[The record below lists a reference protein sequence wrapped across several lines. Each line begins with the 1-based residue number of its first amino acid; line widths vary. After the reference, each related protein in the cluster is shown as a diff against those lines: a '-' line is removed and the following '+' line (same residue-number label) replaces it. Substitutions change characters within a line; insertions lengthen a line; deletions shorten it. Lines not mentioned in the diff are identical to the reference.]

1 VKRQQDLTRMEYEA
15 VMKTKQVVETV
26 NQSMRRLEEME
37 TVKNQIKDYER
48 RKRSIEM
55 HK

>member
-1 VKRQQDLTRMEYEA
+1 M
-15 VMKTKQVVETV
+15 MKTKQVVETI
-26 NQSMRRLEEME
+26 NQGLRRIEEIE
-37 TVKNQIKDYER
+37 TVKNQIKDYDR

>member
-1 VKRQQDLTRMEYEA
+1 M
-15 VMKTKQVVETV
+15 MKTKQVAETI
-26 NQSMRRLEEME
+26 NQGLRRIEEIE
-37 TVKNQIKDYER
+37 TVKNQIKDYDR